1 MQQKHLQRAH
11 ATFPPGGIISG
22 ASCCLTA
29 ERRAVGAGDFG
40 TGVADQHCFTDGLKA
55 IGEPL
60 ESEFHQ
66 LEPSSGQQV
75 RNSEGGCM
83 WQVTD
88 MTRVRRFLCF
98 GSEDGTYNTN
108 EGKLA
113 KENAQ
118 SILRLIEEGK
128 GAEVVRE
135 IKTFGTEGRGVT
147 QDPTLFAL
155 ALCTQCSDASTKQAA
170 YKALAEICCIP
181 THLFTYIQ
189 FRKDLSGGMKCGIWG
204 RALRKAVANWYNSKD
219 GMSIAMAVTKYKRRA
234 GWSHK
239 DLLRLSH
246 LKPANEDLILV
257 TKYIMK
263 GWKEVEETYKDKEN
277 SDGIQRLLKFF
288 EALERVKVTQDEQ
301 EVAQLIQEY
310 RLVREHLLT
319 NHLKSQEVWKALLKD
334 MPIIAILKNL
344 GKMTTDSILKPRS
357 EEVAM
362 LCERLKNEDVFKKAR
377 IHPFH
382 ILVALEM
389 YKMGK
394 GNRGKLKWI
403 PNPEILVALNQAF
416 YKAFKNIEPTG
427 KHFVLA
433 LDVSSSMC
441 AQVRGCRAL
450 CAYCVAAVMSMVVTK
465 TETNST
471 IVAFSDEIIPL
482 HISSEMALDEV
493 LAAMHAV
500 PFGSIDCA
508 LPMLWAIKTKT
519 AADVFIIFTDNETN
533 YGNIH
538 PVEAL
543 REYRK
548 KMGIPA
554 KLIVCGLGSN
564 GFTIADPDDRGMM
577 DICGFDTGALE
588 VIRNFALDLV

>member
-1 MQQKHLQRAH
+1 
-11 ATFPPGGIISG
+11 
-22 ASCCLTA
+22 
-29 ERRAVGAGDFG
+29 
-40 TGVADQHCFTDGLKA
+40 
-55 IGEPL
+55 
-60 ESEFHQ
+60 
-66 LEPSSGQQV
+66 
-75 RNSEGGCM
+75 
-83 WQVTD
+83 
-88 MTRVRRFLCF
+88 
-98 GSEDGTYNTN
+98 
-108 EGKLA
+108 
-113 KENAQ
+113 
-118 SILRLIEEGK
+118 
-128 GAEVVRE
+128 
-135 IKTFGTEGRGVT
+135 
-147 QDPTLFAL
+147 
-155 ALCTQCSDASTKQAA
+155 
-170 YKALAEICCIP
+170 
-181 THLFTYIQ
+181 
-189 FRKDLSGGMKCGIWG
+189 
-204 RALRKAVANWYNSKD
+204 
-219 GMSIAMAVTKYKRRA
+219 
-234 GWSHK
+234 
-239 DLLRLSH
+239 
-246 LKPANEDLILV
+246 
-257 TKYIMK
+257 
-263 GWKEVEETYKDKEN
+263 
-277 SDGIQRLLKFF
+277 
-288 EALERVKVTQDEQ
+288 
-301 EVAQLIQEY
+301 
-310 RLVREHLLT
+310 
-319 NHLKSQEVWKALLKD
+319 

>member
-1 MQQKHLQRAH
+1 
-11 ATFPPGGIISG
+11 
-22 ASCCLTA
+22 
-29 ERRAVGAGDFG
+29 
-40 TGVADQHCFTDGLKA
+40 
-55 IGEPL
+55 
-60 ESEFHQ
+60 
-66 LEPSSGQQV
+66 
-75 RNSEGGCM
+75 M

-88 MTRVRRFLCF
+88 LTRLRRFLCF
-98 GSEDGTYNTN
+98 GSEGGTYTTN
-108 EGKLA
+108 EEKLG

-118 SILRLIEEGK
+118 AILRLIEEGK
-128 GAEVVRE
+128 GAEVIQE
-135 IKTFGTEGRGVT
+135 IKTFGIERRVAT

-155 ALCTQCSDASTKQAA
+155 ALCTQCSDPSTKQAA
-170 YKALAEICCIP
+170 YKALTEICCIP

-204 RALRKAVANWYNSKD
+204 RALRKAVATWYNSKD
-219 GMSIAMAVTKYKRRA
+219 GMSIAMAVTKYKRKA

-246 LKPANEDLILV
+246 LKPANEDLTLV

-263 GWKEVEETYKDKEN
+263 GWKEVEEAYKDKEN
-277 SDGIQRLLKFF
+277 SDGIQRLLKYF
-288 EALERVKVTQDEQ
+288 EALERIKMSQDEQ
-301 EVAQLIQEY
+301 EVAHLIEEY

-344 GKMTTDSILKPRS
+344 GKMTADSILKPGS

-362 LCERLKNEDVFKKAR
+362 LCERLKNETALKKAQ

-382 ILVALEM
+382 ILVALET
-389 YKMGK
+389 YKTAK
-394 GNRGKLKWI
+394 GNRGKLKW
-403 PNPEILVALNQAF
+403 NLDPEILVALNQAF

-441 AQVRGCRAL
+441 SQILGCRAL
-450 CAYCVAAVMSMVVTK
+450 CANSVAAVMSMVVK
-465 TETNST
+465 QTEASST
-471 IVAFSDEIIPL
+471 IVAFSDGMVPL
-482 HISSEMALDEV
+482 HITSEMALDKV

-500 PFGSIDCA
+500 PFGSTDCA

-519 AADVFIIFTDNETN
+519 AADVFIVLTDNETY

-538 PVEAL
+538 PAEAL

-554 KLIVCGLGSN
+554 KLVICGLGSN
-564 GFTIADPDDRGMM
+564 GFSIADPDDRGMM
-577 DICGFDTGALE
+577 DICGFDNGALE
-588 VIRNFALDLV
+588 VIRNFVLDLI

>member
-1 MQQKHLQRAH
+1 MEC
-11 ATFPPGGIISG
+11 I
-22 ASCCLTA
+22 
-29 ERRAVGAGDFG
+29 
-40 TGVADQHCFTDGLKA
+40 TDGLKA
-55 IGEPL
+55 VRMQSESEVHQMEPL
-60 ESEFHQ
+60 ND
-66 LEPSSGQQV
+66 QQV
-75 RNSEGGCM
+75 LNSEGGYV

-88 MTRVRRFLCF
+88 MTRLRRFLCF
-98 GSEDGTYNTN
+98 GSEGGTYYTN
-108 EGKLA
+108 EEKLG

-118 SILRLIEEGK
+118 AILRLIEEGK
-128 GAEVVRE
+128 GAEVVQE
-135 IKTFGTEGRGVT
+135 IKTFGIEGRAAT

-170 YKALAEICCIP
+170 YKALAEICRIP

-219 GMSIAMAVTKYKRRA
+219 GMAIAMAVTKYKRRA

-246 LKPANEDLILV
+246 LKPATEDLTLV

-263 GWKEVEETYKDKEN
+263 GWKEVEEAYKGKEN
-277 SDGIQRLLKFF
+277 SDGIQRLLKYF
-288 EALERVKVTQDEQ
+288 EALERVKMTRDEQ
-301 EVAQLIQEY
+301 EVAQLIEEY

-334 MPIIAILKNL
+334 MPVIAVLKNV
-344 GKMTTDSILKPRS
+344 GKMTTDSILKPGS
-357 EEVAM
+357 EEVATV
-362 LCERLKNEDVFKKAR
+362 CERLKNETVLKKAR

-382 ILVALEM
+382 ILVALET
-389 YKMGK
+389 YKAGK

-403 PNPEILVALNQAF
+403 PDPDILVALDQAF
-416 YKAFKNIEPTG
+416 YKTFKNVEPTG

-433 LDVSSSMC
+433 LDISSSMC
-441 AQVRGCRAL
+441 SQVLGCKAL
-450 CAYCVAAVMSMVVTK
+450 YAYSVAAAMAMVVAR

-471 IVAFSDEIIPL
+471 IVAFSDEMVPL
-482 HISSEMALDEV
+482 RITSEMALDEV
-493 LAAMHAV
+493 FTAMHAV
-500 PFGSIDCA
+500 PFGATDCA

-519 AADVFIIFTDNETN
+519 VADVFIVFTDNETY

-548 KMGIPA
+548 ISRP
-554 KLIVCGLGSN
+554 L
-564 GFTIADPDDRGMM
+564 
-577 DICGFDTGALE
+577 
-588 VIRNFALDLV
+588 VIMKIDS

>member
-1 MQQKHLQRAH
+1 MEC
-11 ATFPPGGIISG
+11 I
-22 ASCCLTA
+22 
-29 ERRAVGAGDFG
+29 
-40 TGVADQHCFTDGLKA
+40 TDGLKA
-55 IGEPL
+55 VKMPSESSAHQVEPL
-60 ESEFHQ
+60 ND
-66 LEPSSGQQV
+66 QQV
-75 RNSEGGCM
+75 LNSEDGYM

-88 MTRVRRFLCF
+88 MTRLRRFLCF
-98 GSEDGTYNTN
+98 GSECGTYYTS
-108 EGKLA
+108 EEKLG

-118 SILRLIEEGK
+118 AILRLIEEGK
-128 GAEVVRE
+128 GSEVVQE
-135 IKTFGTEGRGVT
+135 IKTFSVEGRAAT

-170 YKALAEICCIP
+170 YKALAEICHIP

-219 GMSIAMAVTKYKRRA
+219 GMAIAMAVTKYKRRA

-246 LKPANEDLILV
+246 LKPANEDLTLV

-263 GWKEVEETYKDKEN
+263 GWKEVEEAYKDKEN
-277 SDGIQRLLKFF
+277 SDGIQQLLKYF
-288 EALERVKVTQDEQ
+288 EALERVKMTRDEQ
-301 EVAQLIQEY
+301 EVAQLIEEY

-334 MPIIAILKNL
+334 MPVMALLKNL
-344 GKMTTDSILKPRS
+344 GKMTSDSILKPRS
-357 EEVAM
+357 EEVTM
-362 LCERLKNEDVFKKAR
+362 VCERLKNETVLKKAR

-382 ILVALEM
+382 ILVALET
-389 YKMGK
+389 YKAGK
-394 GNRGKLKWI
+394 GNRGKLKWM
-403 PNPEILVALNQAF
+403 PDPEILVVLDQAF
-416 YKAFKNIEPTG
+416 YKAFKNVEPTG
-427 KHFVLA
+427 KRFVLA

-441 AQVRGCRAL
+441 SQVLGCKAL
-450 CAYCVAAVMSMVVTK
+450 YAFSVAAAMSMVVAR

-471 IVAFSDEIIPL
+471 IVAFSGEMVPL
-482 HISSEMALDEV
+482 RITSEMALDEV
-493 LAAMHAV
+493 FTAMHAV
-500 PFGSIDCA
+500 PFGATDCS
-508 LPMLWAIKTKT
+508 LPMLWAVKTKT
-519 AADVFIIFTDNETN
+519 AADVFIVFTDNETY

-554 KLIVCGLGSN
+554 KLIVCGLSSN
-564 GFTIADPDDRGMM
+564 GFTVADPDDRGML

-588 VIRNFALDLV
+588 VIRNFALDLI